1 MTTAGSRGRGR
12 STWLY
17 LLALV
22 LAASAGFW
30 VAAISFQYKLKPYF
44 YAVKIINKLSAFDP
58 NKDFVYRTLSTLFIE
73 QPYRK
78 DVTFL
83 GDSIVAFGKWDVLLK
98 GLDVDNHGIPGDTTQ
113 GLLLRLRRNE
123 VVGRTAIVM
132 LGVNDLKM
140 ELPRAAT
147 EANLRGILQA
157 LRGKRVILV
166 ATLKT
171 GIPSTNAKLAP
182 IIEFE
187 RKLCTAPTCTY
198 LNPNRD
204 LAPKGYLEPEYTVD
218 GVHLNWRGYRTLA
231 DQITA
236 AKIL

>member
-1 MTTAGSRGRGR
+1 MIKAGSRGRGR

-22 LAASAGFW
+22 VAASAGFW

-44 YAVKIINKLSAFDP
+44 YAVKIINRVSAFDP

-98 GLDVDNHGIPGDTTQ
+98 GVDVDNHGIPGDTTQ
-113 GLLLRLRRNE
+113 GLLLRLSRNE

-140 ELPRAAT
+140 EIPRAAT

-187 RKLCTAPTCTY
+187 RKLCTAPTCTF

-204 LAPKGYLEPEYTVD
+204 LAPMGYLKPEYTVD

-231 DQITA
+231 NQLSA
-236 AKIL
+236 ATS